1 MEDILRF
8 LKQIRTKRRELG
20 ILDNSIREMRFMLM
34 PSGIRYD
41 LDNVQTSPED
51 RVSQSVADLVAVEL
65 RQKRQIERLMSD
77 IAKAEK
83 LIETMPTPEYRELI
97 RLRYVSGGLKLM
109 TWEQVAEQMGYSADH
124 VRGKLH
130 GKAINEARKVWND
143 LPKENTPEHILF

>member
-1 MEDILRF
+1 
-8 LKQIRTKRRELG
+8 
-20 ILDNSIREMRFMLM
+20 MLM

-41 LDNVQTSPED
+41 LDKVQTSPED
-51 RVSQSVADLVAVEL
+51 RLSQSVADLVAVER

-83 LIETMPTPEYRELI
+83 LIEVMPTPEYRELI

-130 GKAINEARKVWND
+130 GKAIAEARRVRSD
-143 LPKENTPEHILF
+143 L

>member
-1 MEDILRF
+1 MTDILKF

-20 ILDNSIREMRFMLM
+20 ILENSIQEMRFMLM

-41 LDNVQTSPED
+41 LDKVQTSPED
-51 RVSQSVADLVAVEL
+51 RLSQSVADLVAVEL

-83 LIETMPTPEYRELI
+83 LIEVMPTPEYRELI

-130 GKAINEARKVWND
+130 GKAIAEARRVWSD
-143 LPKENTPEHILF
+143 L

>member
-1 MEDILRF
+1 MTDILKF

-20 ILDNSIREMRFMLM
+20 ILENSIQEMRFMLM
-34 PSGIRYD
+34 PSAIRYD
-41 LDNVQTSPED
+41 LDKVQTSPED
-51 RVSQSVADLVAVEL
+51 RLSQSVADLVAVEL

-130 GKAINEARKVWND
+130 GKAITEARRVWAD
-143 LPKENTPEHILF
+143 L

>member
-1 MEDILRF
+1 MTDILKF

-20 ILDNSIREMRFMLM
+20 ILENSIQEMRFMLM

-41 LDNVQTSPED
+41 LDKVQTSPED
-51 RVSQSVADLVAVEL
+51 RLSQSVADLVAVEL

-130 GKAINEARKVWND
+130 GKAIAEARRVWAD
-143 LPKENTPEHILF
+143 L

>member
-41 LDNVQTSPED
+41 LDKVQTSPED
-51 RVSQSVADLVAVEL
+51 RLSQSVADLVAVEL

-130 GKAINEARKVWND
+130 GKAIAEARRVWAE
-143 LPKENTPEHILF
+143 L

>member
-1 MEDILRF
+1 MTDILKF

-20 ILDNSIREMRFMLM
+20 ILENSIQEMRFMLM

-41 LDNVQTSPED
+41 LDKVQTSPED
-51 RVSQSVADLVAVEL
+51 RLSQSVADLVAVER

-83 LIETMPTPEYRELI
+83 LIEVMPTPEYRELI

-130 GKAINEARKVWND
+130 GKAIAEARRVWSD
-143 LPKENTPEHILF
+143 L

>member
-1 MEDILRF
+1 MTDILKF
-8 LKQIRTKRRELG
+8 LKQIRTNRRELG
-20 ILDNSIREMRFMLM
+20 ILENSIQEMRFMLM

-41 LDNVQTSPED
+41 LDKVQTSPED
-51 RVSQSVADLVAVEL
+51 RLSQSVADLVAVER

-83 LIETMPTPEYRELI
+83 LIEVMPTPEYRELI

-130 GKAINEARKVWND
+130 GKAIAEARRVWSD
-143 LPKENTPEHILF
+143 L

>member
-1 MEDILRF
+1 MTDILKF

-20 ILDNSIREMRFMLM
+20 ILENTMQELRFMLM

-41 LDNVQTSPED
+41 LDKVQTSPED
-51 RVSQSVADLVAVEL
+51 RLSQSVADLVAVER

-83 LIETMPTPEYRELI
+83 LIEVMPTPEYRELI
-97 RLRYVSGGLKLM
+97 RLRYISGGLKLM
-109 TWEQVAEQMGYSADH
+109 TWEQVAEQMGYSSDH

-130 GKAINEARKVWND
+130 GKAIAEARRVWAD
-143 LPKENTPEHILF
+143 LK

>member
-41 LDNVQTSPED
+41 LDKVQTSPED
-51 RVSQSVADLVAVEL
+51 RLSQSVADLVAVEL

-130 GKAINEARKVWND
+130 GKAIAEARRVWAD
-143 LPKENTPEHILF
+143 L

>member
-41 LDNVQTSPED
+41 LDKVQTSPED
-51 RVSQSVADLVAVEL
+51 RLSQSVADLVAVEL
-65 RQKRQIERLMSD
+65 RQKRQIERLVSD

-130 GKAINEARKVWND
+130 GKAIAEARRVWAE
-143 LPKENTPEHILF
+143 L

>member
-1 MEDILRF
+1 MTDILKF

-20 ILDNSIREMRFMLM
+20 ILENSIQELRFMLM

-41 LDNVQTSPED
+41 LDKVQTSPED
-51 RVSQSVADLVAVEL
+51 RLSQSVADLVAVER
-65 RQKRQIERLMSD
+65 RQKRQIDRLMSD

-130 GKAINEARKVWND
+130 GKAIAEARRVWPD
-143 LPKENTPEHILF
+143 L

>member
-1 MEDILRF
+1 MTDILKF

-20 ILDNSIREMRFMLM
+20 ILENSIREMRFMLM

-41 LDNVQTSPED
+41 LDKVQTSPED
-51 RVSQSVADLVAVEL
+51 RLSQSVADLVAVER
-65 RQKRQIERLMSD
+65 RQKRQIDRLMSD

-130 GKAINEARKVWND
+130 GKAIAEARRVWSD
-143 LPKENTPEHILF
+143 L

>member
-1 MEDILRF
+1 MTDILKF

-20 ILDNSIREMRFMLM
+20 ILENSIQEMRFMLM

-41 LDNVQTSPED
+41 LDKVQTSPED
-51 RVSQSVADLVAVEL
+51 RLSQSVADLVAVER

-83 LIETMPTPEYRELI
+83 LIEVMPTPEYRELI

-130 GKAINEARKVWND
+130 GKAIAEARRVWAE
-143 LPKENTPEHILF
+143 L

>member
-1 MEDILRF
+1 MTDILKF

-20 ILDNSIREMRFMLM
+20 ILENSIQEMRFMLM

-41 LDNVQTSPED
+41 LDKVQTSPED
-51 RVSQSVADLVAVEL
+51 RLSQSVADLVAVER

-130 GKAINEARKVWND
+130 GKAIAEARRVWAD
-143 LPKENTPEHILF
+143 L

>member
-1 MEDILRF
+1 MTDILKF

-20 ILDNSIREMRFMLM
+20 ILENTMQELRFMLM

-41 LDNVQTSPED
+41 LDKVQTSPED
-51 RVSQSVADLVAVEL
+51 RLSQSVADLVAVER

-77 IAKAEK
+77 IAKAEN

-109 TWEQVAEQMGYSADH
+109 TWEQVAEQMGYSSDH

-130 GKAINEARKVWND
+130 GKAIAEARRVWAD
-143 LPKENTPEHILF
+143 LK

>member
-1 MEDILRF
+1 MTDILKF

-20 ILDNSIREMRFMLM
+20 ILENSIQEMRFMLM

-41 LDNVQTSPED
+41 LDKVQTSPED
-51 RVSQSVADLVAVEL
+51 RLSQSVADLVAVER

-83 LIETMPTPEYRELI
+83 LIEVMPTPEYRELI

-130 GKAINEARKVWND
+130 GKAIAEARRVWAD
-143 LPKENTPEHILF
+143 L